1 MAVLA
6 GRLARAQEDA
16 KLAKV
21 KLPAD
26 GYIFSPDVDA
36 ASPTRPD
43 SVTQAFTRLC
53 RRMEAPALA
62 QLRETKPKATRSIC
76 PRRIVGTID
85 CMTFVTTRR
94 PSFSPPG

>member
-1 MAVLA
+1 M
-6 GRLARAQEDA
+6 
-16 KLAKV
+16 

-36 ASPTRPD
+36 ANPTRPD

-62 QLRETKPKATRSIC
+62 NYARPNQRPPGPIS
-76 PRRIVGTID
+76 PRRIVGTTG
-85 CMTFVTTRR
+85 CMTSVTTRQ